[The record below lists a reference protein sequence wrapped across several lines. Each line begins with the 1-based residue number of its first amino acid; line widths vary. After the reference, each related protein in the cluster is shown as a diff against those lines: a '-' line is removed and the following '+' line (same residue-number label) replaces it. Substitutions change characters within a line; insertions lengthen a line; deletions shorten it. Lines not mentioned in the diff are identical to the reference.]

1 MKPSKWRGVRGAGVA
16 VGLLASL
23 AGLALVALPGSV
35 WARATKRQA
44 YRDGAVLVGFKPGV
58 SANRQKAIAAPDA
71 KRGRQLAPGTRLLH
85 VRRGHVPA
93 AVRAL
98 RQRRGV
104 RYAEP
109 DYLMREAA
117 APNDSSFGLQ
127 WALENT
133 GQVVNGSYGTAGAD
147 DRVLPA
153 WGVTTGDASVVIGET
168 DSGIDYLHPDLVGN
182 VWSNP
187 GGIGGCPVATHGY
200 NFVANTCDP
209 MDDETRYGGHGTH
222 VAGIM
227 GAVGDNLIGVSG
239 VNWTTSILPVKF
251 LSSSGSGPTSRLI
264 AALEWLIQAKQAGV
278 NVRVVNDSATFVGTA
293 YSQALSDE
301 IDKLGAN
308 DILFVTAAGNTG
320 DNNDDP
326 SLRRYPCGY
335 DRPNEICVAASDQK
349 DRLPSWANY
358 GPNTVDL
365 AAPGKNIY
373 STLRNGT
380 YGYVNGSSMASA
392 EVSGA
397 AALILSSG
405 YRSATALKADI
416 LDNVDVLPS
425 LSRLVRTA
433 GRLDICKALPAC
445 FGKTTVGASGES
457 LTADRKRV
465 NGYPLAEAATVT
477 NLSVYLKPTST
488 AGSQTLKGVIYA
500 DSSGAPGALLASTN
514 EFVFH
519 STDAKG
525 WYDLTLPA
533 PVTLQPGNYWIGLIA
548 GATSKVAAIR
558 FDTVAAS
565 RAFNTNAYT
574 AGPSDPFGSKTS
586 TDSRQM
592 SLYGVFTPAP

>member
-1 MKPSKWRGVRGAGVA
+1 
-16 VGLLASL
+16 
-23 AGLALVALPGSV
+23 
-35 WARATKRQA
+35 
-44 YRDGAVLVGFKPGV
+44 
-58 SANRQKAIAAPDA
+58 
-71 KRGRQLAPGTRLLH
+71 
-85 VRRGHVPA
+85 
-93 AVRAL
+93 
-98 RQRRGV
+98 
-104 RYAEP
+104 
-109 DYLMREAA
+109 
-117 APNDSSFGLQ
+117 
-127 WALENT
+127 
-133 GQVVNGSYGTAGAD
+133 
-147 DRVLPA
+147 
-153 WGVTTGDASVVIGET
+153 
-168 DSGIDYLHPDLVGN
+168 
-182 VWSNP
+182 
-187 GGIGGCPVATHGY
+187 
-200 NFVANTCDP
+200 
-209 MDDETRYGGHGTH
+209 
-222 VAGIM
+222 M

-264 AALEWLIQAKQAGV
+264 AALEWLVQAKQAGV

-349 DRLPSWANY
+349 DRLPKWANY

-365 AAPGKNIY
+365 AAPGNNIY
-373 STLRNGT
+373 STLRNNT
-380 YGYVNGSSMASA
+380 YGYVKGSSMASA

-405 YRSATALKADI
+405 DRSTTVLKADI
-416 LDNVDVLPS
+416 LNNVDVLPS
-425 LSRLVRTA
+425 LSGLVRTA

-465 NGYPLAEAATVT
+465 NGYSLAEAATVT

-500 DSSGAPGALLASTN
+500 DSNGAPGALLASTN
-514 EFVFH
+514 ELVFH

-533 PVTLQPGNYWIGLIA
+533 PVALQPGNYWIGLIA

-574 AGPSDPFGSKTS
+574 AGPSDPFGSNTS

>member
-1 MKPSKWRGVRGAGVA
+1 MRRSRRRGVRGAGVA

-23 AGLALVALPGSV
+23 AGLALVALPGSA
-35 WARATKRQA
+35 WARASERQP
-44 YRDGAVLVGFKPGV
+44 YRDGALLIGFKPGV
-58 SANRQKAIAAPDA
+58 SANRQKAIAAADA
-71 KRGRQLAPGTRLLH
+71 TRSRPLTPTIRLLH

-117 APNDSSFGLQ
+117 APNDFSFGLQ

-133 GQVVNGSYGTAGAD
+133 GQSVNGSYGTAGAD

-153 WGVTTGDASVVIGET
+153 WGATTGDASVVIGET
-168 DSGIDYLHPDLVGN
+168 DSGVDYLHPDLAAN

-200 NFVANTCDP
+200 NFVAGTCDP
-209 MDDETRYGGHGTH
+209 MDDETKYGGHGTH

-227 GAVGDNLIGVSG
+227 GAVGNNLIGVSG

-251 LSSSGSGPTSRLI
+251 LTSSGSGSTSRLI
-264 AALEWLIQAKQAGV
+264 ASLEWLIQAKQAGI

-326 SLRRYPCGY
+326 ALRRYPCGY
-335 DRPNEICVAASDQK
+335 DGPNEICVAASDQK

-365 AAPGKNIY
+365 AAPGNNIY
-373 STLRNGT
+373 STLRNDT
-380 YGYVNGSSMASA
+380 YGYVKGSSMASA

-425 LSRLVRTA
+425 LSGRVRTG
-433 GRLDICKALPAC
+433 GRLNVCQALPAC
-445 FGKTTVGASGES
+445 FGKMTVGANSES
-457 LTADRKRV
+457 FKADRKRV
-465 NGYPLAEAATVT
+465 NRYPLPEAATVSG
-477 NLSVYLKPTST
+477 LSVYLKPTST
-488 AGSQTLKGVIYA
+488 AGSQTLKGVVYA
-500 DSSGAPGALLASTN
+500 DSNGAPGALLASTN
-514 EFVFH
+514 ELVFN
-519 STDAKG
+519 STDVKG

-533 PVTLQPGNYWIGLIA
+533 PVTLQPGDYWIGLFA
-548 GATSKVAAIR
+548 GGTSGVAGIR
-558 FDTVAAS
+558 WDSVAAS
-565 RAFNTNAYT
+565 RISNSNTYT
-574 AGPSDPFGSKTS
+574 SGPRNPFGSGT
-586 TDSRQM
+586 TDDRQM
-592 SLYGVFTPAP
+592 SLYAVFTPAP

>member
-1 MKPSKWRGVRGAGVA
+1 MKPSRWRGVGRAGVA

-23 AGLALVALPGSV
+23 AGLVLVALPGSV
-35 WARATKRQA
+35 WARATKRQT

-71 KRGRQLAPGTRLLH
+71 KRSRQLAPAIRLVH

-98 RQRRGV
+98 RQRRSV

-117 APNDSSFGLQ
+117 VPNDSSFGLQ
-127 WALENT
+127 WALANT
-133 GQVVNGSYGTAGAD
+133 GQVVNGSSGTAGAD

-153 WGVTTGDASVVIGET
+153 WGVTTGDSSVVIGET
-168 DSGIDYLHPDLVGN
+168 DSGIDYLHPDLATN

-227 GAVGDNLIGVSG
+227 GAVGNNLIGVSG

-251 LSSSGSGPTSRLI
+251 LTSSGSGSTSRLI
-264 AALEWLIQAKQAGV
+264 ASLEWLIQAKQAGV

-326 SLRRYPCGY
+326 ALRRYPCGY

-349 DRLPSWANY
+349 DRLPKWANY

-405 YRSATALKADI
+405 YRSTTALKADI
-416 LDNVDVLPS
+416 LNNVDVLPS
-425 LSRLVRTA
+425 LSGLVRTA

-465 NGYPLAEAATVT
+465 NGYSLAEAATVT

-500 DSSGAPGALLASTN
+500 DSNGAPGALLASTN
-514 EFVFH
+514 ELVFH

-548 GATSKVAAIR
+548 GPTSKVAAIR

-565 RAFNTNAYT
+565 RAINTNAYT
-574 AGPSDPFGSKTS
+574 AGPSDPFGSNTS

>member
-1 MKPSKWRGVRGAGVA
+1 MQGAAAAGA
-16 VGLLASL
+16 LLASL
-23 AGLALVALPGSV
+23 AGLALVASPSSA
-35 WARATKRQA
+35 WARTTMRQP
-44 YRDGAVLVGFKPGV
+44 YRDGVVLVGFKPGG
-58 SANRQKAIAAPDA
+58 SANRHQAIAAA
-71 KRGRQLAPGTRLLH
+71 GATRSRRLAPTIRLLH
-85 VRRGHVPA
+85 VRRGHVSA

-117 APNDSSFGLQ
+117 APNEPNDLSFGLQ

-133 GQVVNGSYGTAGAD
+133 GQTVNGSYGTAGAD

-153 WGVTTGDASVVIGET
+153 WGVTTGNASVVIGET
-168 DSGIDYLHPDLVGN
+168 DSGVDYLHPDLAAN

-187 GGIGGCPVATHGY
+187 GGIGGCPVGTHGY
-200 NFVANTCDP
+200 NFVAGTCDP

-227 GAVGDNLIGVSG
+227 GAVGNNLIGVSG

-251 LSSSGSGPTSRLI
+251 LTSSGSGSTSRLI
-264 AALEWLIQAKQAGV
+264 ASLEWLIQAKQAGV
-278 NVRVVNDSATFVGTA
+278 NVRVVNDSATFVGTP

-301 IDKLGAN
+301 IDKLDAN

-326 SLRRYPCGY
+326 ALRRYPCGY

-365 AAPGKNIY
+365 AAPGNNIY
-373 STLRNGT
+373 STLRNNT
-380 YGYVNGSSMASA
+380 YGYVKGSSMASA

-405 YRSATALKADI
+405 YQSATALKADI
-416 LDNVDVLPS
+416 LNNVDVLPS
-425 LSRLVRTA
+425 LSGLVRTG

-445 FGKTTVGASGES
+445 FGKMTVGANGES
-457 LTADRKRV
+457 FKANRKRV
-465 NGYPLAEAATVT
+465 NRYPLPEAATVSR
-477 NLSVYLKPTST
+477 LSVYLKPTST
-488 AGSQTLKGVIYA
+488 AGSQTVKGVVYA
-500 DSSGAPGALLASTN
+500 DSNGAPGALLASTN
-514 EFVFH
+514 ELVFN

-533 PVTLQPGNYWIGLIA
+533 PVTLQPGNYWIGLFA
-548 GATSKVAAIR
+548 GGTSGVAGIR
-558 FDTVAAS
+558 WDSVAAS
-565 RAFNTNAYT
+565 RISNSNTYT
-574 AGPSDPFGSKTS
+574 SGPSDPFGSGTT
-586 TDSRQM
+586 TDDRQM
-592 SLYGVFTPAP
+592 SLYAAFTPAP